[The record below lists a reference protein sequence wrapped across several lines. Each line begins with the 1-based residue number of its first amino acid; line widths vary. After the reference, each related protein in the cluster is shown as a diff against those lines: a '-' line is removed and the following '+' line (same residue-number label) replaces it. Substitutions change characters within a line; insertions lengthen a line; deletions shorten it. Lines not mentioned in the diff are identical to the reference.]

1 MAFTDTFSAALLTAY
16 PSLTEVNPP
25 LQSLPAA
32 CGPVTVPGG
41 TVLFDAHQPCRG
53 FPVVVSGA
61 VKVFQQ
67 ADDGRRLE
75 LYRVTPG
82 ELCLVSTACLF
93 RGHPLTATGV
103 TTQDTVLLLIPPA
116 VFQRWLDHAP
126 FRSEVMG
133 LFAERM
139 ADLTALVDAVA
150 FHKLDQRLA
159 SVLLGHGPELAVTH
173 QGLADQ
179 LGTVREIVTRLLR
192 RFEQEGWVQLSR
204 ERIRIV
210 DSASLRQQAQGTLV

>member
-1 MAFTDTFSAALLTAY
+1 MALTDSFSSALLAAY
-16 PSLTEVNPP
+16 PSLGAAHPSWQT
-25 LQSLPAA
+25 LPAS
-32 CGPVTVPGG
+32 CGPMTVPSGA
-41 TVLFDAHQPCRG
+41 VLFDANQPCRG
-53 FPVVVSGA
+53 FPVVVSGG
-61 VKVFQQ
+61 VKVVQQ

-82 ELCLVSTACLF
+82 ELCLVSTACLL
-93 RGHPLTATGV
+93 RGHPLTATGI
-103 TTQDTVLLLIPPA
+103 TTHETVLLLIPPS

-126 FRSEVMG
+126 FRSEVMA
-133 LFAERM
+133 LLAERM

-159 SVLLGHGPELAVTH
+159 AVLLGHGPELAVTH

-204 ERIRIV
+204 ERIRIL
-210 DSASLRQQAQGTLV
+210 DSAALRQQAG